1 MKIAMKRQVIVGGS
15 GYYNQDG
22 STGPSLDTS
31 MCFGNTGISC
41 NAGSFNLSDIFGGS
55 GDSTTNVRV
64 PDYITPLDTSA
75 PVSLPKTIEDDAAKA
90 YTLTADELKSLFT
103 QGYAQPSNNA
113 ENDAGGGGK
122 SAVAGS
128 AKDAAALAALF
139 KPAAAAAAPAGAK
152 VAQNPAPCAA
162 APVAPS
168 APATP
173 WGTIALVAG
182 GGLLMCVLIIV
193 VANRA

>member
-1 MKIAMKRQVIVGGS
+1 MKRQVVVGGS

-22 STGPSLDTS
+22 AGDGPNLDTS
-31 MCFGNTGISC
+31 MCFGNTGMSC

-75 PVSLPKTIEDDAAKA
+75 PVSLPTTIEDDAAKA

-152 VAQNPAPCAA
+152 VAQNA
-162 APVAPS
+162 APVAATAAPA

>member
-1 MKIAMKRQVIVGGS
+1 MKRQVIVGGS
-15 GYYNQDG
+15 GEYYNQDAAG
-22 STGPSLDTS
+22 DGPNLDTS
-31 MCFGNTGISC
+31 MCFGNTGMSC
-41 NAGSFNLSDIFGGS
+41 NAGSWSLSDIFGGG

-64 PDYITPLDTSA
+64 PDYITPLDTSG
-75 PVSLPKTIEDDAAKA
+75 PVSLPTTIENDAAKA
-90 YTLTADELKSLFT
+90 YTLTADDLKSLFT
-103 QGYAQPSNNA
+103 QGVSQPASNNA

-122 SAVAGS
+122 SVVAGS

-139 KPAAAAAAPAGAK
+139 KPTAATTTTPAGAT
-152 VAQNPAPCAA
+152 VAQNAAPGA
-162 APVAPS
+162 APVAPA

-182 GGLLMCVLIIV
+182 GGLMMCLLIIV